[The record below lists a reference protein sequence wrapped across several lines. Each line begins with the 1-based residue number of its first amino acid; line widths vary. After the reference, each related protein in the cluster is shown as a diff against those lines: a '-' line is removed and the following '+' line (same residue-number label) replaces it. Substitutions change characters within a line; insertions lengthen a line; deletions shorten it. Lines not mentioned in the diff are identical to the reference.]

1 MQLYNSASFFGRTY
15 NRRRRR
21 SVHHAAAHHHNPV
34 PAAPAAPAAA
44 PVPGLPVRTVPITG
58 ETMGE
63 DAVMID
69 ELSINDHIGG
79 GPDNISLIVKTGR
92 NYRVSNTR
100 RSDFTRLGNTLYVY
114 ECRANAPEGYGA
126 QVQHIHPAKLADL
139 SKVGLSIGGGFV
151 DMSRG
156 RFTPGHQ
163 VYLLEPTRRI
173 NRIADHRFMYGD
185 GVGNFRCQ
193 AKSGGQVFD
202 LYPAQL
208 SQAID
213 LTAFGRRR
221 RNRSSKKKKRTSR
234 R

>member
-1 MQLYNSASFFGRTY
+1 MQLYNSSSFFGVRARQT
-15 NRRRRR
+15 RRRRNA
-21 SVHHAAAHHHNPV
+21 HHAAAHHHNPV
-34 PAAPAAPAAA
+34 PAAPVPHHHAPA
-44 PVPGLPVRTVPITG
+44 PGLPVRTVPITG

-63 DAVMID
+63 DAVMI
-69 ELSINDHIGG
+69 ENLSIDEHISGG
-79 GPDNISLIVKTGR
+79 DDNISLIIKTGR

-156 RFTPGHQ
+156 RFTPAHQ

-193 AKSGGQVFD
+193 ANSGGQVFD

-208 SQAID
+208 SHAVD

-221 RNRSSKKKKRTSR
+221 RNRSSKKKRTSR